1 MTTTSTTPPTRPERT
16 LTARRVLTVA
26 VLVLAAAAAHVG
38 YGNRHRFFDLRIYWE
53 AMRWWAS
60 GHDLYAYA
68 RPDKVQGS
76 LGFTYP
82 PFAALLLRP
91 LGLLP
96 FGVAVVAFTA
106 VSVAA
111 LTLATYWLLAPV
123 ADRHGWPRW
132 YALAVALPLVSWL
145 EPIRET
151 ITFGQI
157 NAVLA
162 LLVVGDLL
170 IAVPRK
176 WRLAGAAIGLAAA
189 IKLTPA
195 IFIVYLLLTRRW
207 RAALTASATAVA
219 ATLVAAAVDWGDSW
233 KFWTSTVW
241 DTSRVGPNLGRIQ
254 NQSLLGTL
262 ARLAGPDHRP
272 PQALWALLAVAVVW
286 YGLWR
291 ARRAALAGDETTGL
305 TLAGFTGGLVSPVT
319 WSHHLFWFVPAL
331 VVLVDVAATRS
342 GGRRRAAVLAAVV
355 YASVAGSVISWYEWG
370 FAPHVF
376 DHGVPGFLIANWYVL
391 IILVLLCA
399 LPIRAAAAPGG
410 VAVARPTRPQGAMVK

>member
-1 MTTTSTTPPTRPERT
+1 MTTTTSPART
-16 LTARRVLTVA
+16 VTARRVVVVA
-26 VLVLAAAAAHVG
+26 ALVLAAAVAHVW
-38 YGNRHRFFDLRIYWE
+38 YGNRHGFFDLRIYWE
-53 AMRWWAS
+53 AVRWWGS
-60 GHDLYAYA
+60 GHDLYSYA

-91 LGLLP
+91 LALLP
-96 FGVAVVAFTA
+96 FDAAAGVFTA
-106 VSVAA
+106 VSVVA
-111 LTLATYWLLAPV
+111 LALATYWLLAPV

-132 YALAVALPLVSWL
+132 FALAVALPLVSWL

-170 IAVPRK
+170 VATPRK
-176 WRLAGAAIGLAAA
+176 WRLAGAGVGLATA

-207 RAALTASATAVA
+207 RAAITATAAAAA
-219 ATLVAAAVDWGDSW
+219 ATIVAAAIDWRDSW
-233 KFWTSTVW
+233 RFWTSTVW
-241 DTSRVGPNLGRIQ
+241 DTNRVGPNLGRLQ

-262 ARLAGPDHRP
+262 ARVTGGQPSRT
-272 PQALWALLAVAVVW
+272 LWAVLVVAVLA
-286 YGLWR
+286 YGLAR

-305 TLAGFTGGLVSPVT
+305 TLTGFVGGLVSPVT

-331 VVLVDVAATRS
+331 VVLVDVAATR
-342 GGRRRAAVLAAVV
+342 GAPGRGRAGVLAAVV
-355 YASVAGSVISWYEWG
+355 YATVVVSLISWYEWHL
-370 FAPHVF
+370 APRTW
-376 DHGVPGFLIANWYVL
+376 DHGVPGFMIDNWYVL
-391 IILVLLCA
+391 LILILLAA
-399 LPIRAAAAPGG
+399 LPIRAPDADPVAKPTSRQD
-410 VAVARPTRPQGAMVK
+410 VAVS